1 MEQEKKSCKNCKY
14 YLEHYVKLEDR
25 FLTLNDG
32 HCINQKIFSTRKR
45 NKYALK
51 KDCEQWE
58 SNASRKQETKR
69 AILKRLERICDV
81 ISQMAQILK
90 YDDTPEG

>member
-51 KDCEQWE
+51 KIVT
-58 SNASRKQETKR
+58 SGKATLRASRKR
-69 AILKRLERICDV
+69 NA
-81 ISQMAQILK
+81 
-90 YDDTPEG
+90 